1 MIVEWDLRKAEVNL
15 KKHGIS
21 FEEAQS
27 VLFAE
32 ASIELEDRSHSEVRF
47 IIIGFSKLTRLLT
60 VVYAY
65 KDEDKIRIISARKAT
80 KKEAHQYE
88 KRI

>member
-1 MIVEWDLRKAEVNL
+1 MIVEWDLRKAEVNF

-32 ASIELEDRSHSEVRF
+32 ASIEIEDRSHAEARF

-80 KKEAHQYE
+80 KKESYQYE
-88 KRI
+88 KRV